1 MKLKSE
7 ERRNAILS
15 AATEVVAERGVGATT
30 AAIAAAAAVGE
41 GSLFT
46 YFKNKDELLN
56 LLYREIK
63 LDLANAMMSGFPR
76 RLSARRR
83 LEHVWNRY
91 VTWGVENPAQNRA
104 LRQIEMWAG
113 LTDES
118 RAAGTAPFLE
128 IRQMADEAAEKRL
141 LRDVPRELIG
151 AAVAALGQMT
161 MELLGTNPDKAL
173 EYRQAGFEM
182 LWGAIARKG

>member
-63 LDLANAMMSGFPR
+63 LDLANAMMSGRMPER
-76 RLSARRR
+76 
-83 LEHVWNRY
+83 
-91 VTWGVENPAQNRA
+91 
-104 LRQIEMWAG
+104 
-113 LTDES
+113 
-118 RAAGTAPFLE
+118 
-128 IRQMADEAAEKRL
+128 
-141 LRDVPRELIG
+141 
-151 AAVAALGQMT
+151 
-161 MELLGTNPDKAL
+161 
-173 EYRQAGFEM
+173 
-182 LWGAIARKG
+182 